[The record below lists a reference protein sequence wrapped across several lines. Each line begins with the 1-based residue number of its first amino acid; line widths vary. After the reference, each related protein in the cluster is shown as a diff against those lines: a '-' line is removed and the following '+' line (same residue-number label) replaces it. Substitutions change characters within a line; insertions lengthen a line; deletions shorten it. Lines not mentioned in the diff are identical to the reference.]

1 MHDLELLLQKA
12 WVVDA
17 HLLHALVVAAS
28 GVQGRRDCYLAL
40 RVTSEVREET
50 SQSMSSRD
58 YAHPRNMRVLNANEL
73 AGSRCR
79 CQIHH

>member
-1 MHDLELLLQKA
+1 MHDFELLLQEA

-40 RVTSEVREET
+40 RVTGEVREEAPQPV
-50 SQSMSSRD
+50 SAGD
-58 YAHPRNMRVLNANEL
+58 HAHPRDMRVLHANEL